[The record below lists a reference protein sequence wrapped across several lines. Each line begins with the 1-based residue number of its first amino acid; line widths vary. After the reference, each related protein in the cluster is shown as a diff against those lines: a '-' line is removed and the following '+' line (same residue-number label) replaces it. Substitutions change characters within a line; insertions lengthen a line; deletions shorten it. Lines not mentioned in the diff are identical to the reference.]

1 MKIDFWL
8 SESQFF
14 YSMCRPNITLSIALL
29 LSFAL
34 LSCGKGHRKGDSK
47 PRYVRAERVMMVDYI
62 DRDFAGMATA
72 DDAVNLAFKLSGQV
86 LSVDVAKGDYVKKGE
101 LLARLDP
108 RDVELQVASD
118 LSQYERARAQEERMK
133 RLLDHDAVSQQEYEA
148 AYAAF
153 VQSRST
159 YENTQSLLNDTR
171 LRAPFAGVV
180 ERTYVDTYQRV
191 QSGQTIVRLVNPMST
206 TVEFTMPE
214 KSLSLLSDS
223 TTRYYVRF
231 DNFPET
237 TFKARLDTYAKTA
250 SDASGFPVALKIS
263 RTESEQYGISP
274 GMTCQVTLR
283 VSDSASRTLAIP
295 LSAVYAPAEGGT
307 YVWVITA
314 DDTVERRQVEL
325 GSLFGR
331 DMVGVVSG
339 LSVDEQ
345 VVTAGVYRLQEGQQ
359 VKILNQ

>member
-1 MKIDFWL
+1 
-8 SESQFF
+8 
-14 YSMCRPNITLSIALL
+14 MCRPIIILSVALSVLL
-29 LSFAL
+29 LT
-34 LSCGKGHRKGDSK
+34 SCGKGRGKGDVK
-47 PRYVRAERVMMVDYI
+47 PRYVRATRVSAVDYI

-72 DDAVNLAFKLSGQV
+72 DDAVNLAFNLSGQV

-101 LLARLDP
+101 LLSRLDP

-118 LSQYERARAQEERMK
+118 LSQFERARAQEERMK
-133 RLLDHDAVSQQEYEA
+133 RLLNHEAVSQQEYES

-153 VQSRST
+153 VQARST
-159 YENTQSLLNDTR
+159 YENSQSLLADTR

-223 TTRYYVRF
+223 TTRYLVRF
-231 DNFPET
+231 DNFPDET
-237 TFKARLDTYAKTA
+237 FPARLDTYAKTA

-263 RTESEQYGISP
+263 KADSERYGISP

-283 VSDSASRTLAIP
+283 VSDSAKHDLAIP

-307 YVWVITA
+307 YVWVITS
-314 DDTVERRQVEL
+314 DNTVERRRVEL
-325 GSLFGR
+325 GDIFGR
-331 DMVGVVSG
+331 DMVSVQQG
-339 LSVDEQ
+339 LSSGEQ
-345 VVTAGVYRLQEGQQ
+345 IVTAGVYRLQEGQR
-359 VKILNQ
+359 VKILNP

>member
-1 MKIDFWL
+1 
-8 SESQFF
+8 
-14 YSMCRPNITLSIALL
+14 MCRPNIILSIALL
-29 LSFAL
+29 LSL
-34 LSCGKGHRKGDSK
+34 SLCSCGKGYRKGDSK
-47 PRYVRAERVMMVDYI
+47 PRYVRVERVSMVDYI

-101 LLARLDP
+101 LLSRLDP

-118 LSQYERARAQEERMK
+118 RSQYERARAQEERMK
-133 RLLDHDAVSQQEYEA
+133 RLLNHDAVSQQEYEA
-148 AYAAF
+148 AYAGF
-153 VQSRST
+153 VQSRSA
-159 YENTQSLLNDTR
+159 YENTQSLLEDTR
-171 LRAPFAGVV
+171 LCAPFAGVV

-237 TFKARLDTYAKTA
+237 IFDARLDTYAKTA

-263 RTESEQYGISP
+263 RAESEQYGISP

-283 VSDSASRTLAIP
+283 VSDSAMHTLAIP
-295 LSAVYAPAEGGT
+295 ISAIYAPAEGGT
-307 YVWVITA
+307 YVWVVTA
-314 DDTVERRQVEL
+314 DDVVERRRVEL
-325 GSLFGR
+325 GNLFGR
-331 DMVGVVSG
+331 DMVSVVSG
-339 LSVDEQ
+339 LSVGEM

>member
-14 YSMCRPNITLSIALL
+14 YSMCRPIIILSVALSVLL
-29 LSFAL
+29 LT
-34 LSCGKGHRKGDSK
+34 SCGKGRGKDDVK
-47 PRYVRAERVMMVDYI
+47 PRYVRATRVSAVDYI

-86 LSVDVAKGDYVKKGE
+86 LSVDVAKGDYVRRGE
-101 LLARLDP
+101 LLSRLDP

-118 LSQYERARAQEERMK
+118 LSQFERARAQEERMK
-133 RLLDHDAVSQQEYEA
+133 RLLSHEAVSQQEYES

-153 VQSRST
+153 VQARST
-159 YENTQSLLNDTR
+159 YENSQSLLADTR

-223 TTRYYVRF
+223 TTRYSVRF
-231 DNFPET
+231 DNFPNET
-237 TFKARLDTYAKTA
+237 FPARLDTYAKTA

-263 RTESEQYGISP
+263 KADSERYGISP

-283 VSDSASRTLAIP
+283 VSDAEKHDLAIP
-295 LSAVYAPAEGGT
+295 LSAVYSPADGGT
-307 YVWVITA
+307 YVWVITS
-314 DDTVERRQVEL
+314 DNTVERRSVKL
-325 GSLFGR
+325 GDIFGR
-331 DMVGVVSG
+331 DMVSVQQG
-339 LSVDEQ
+339 LSAGEQ
-345 VVTAGVYRLQEGQQ
+345 IVTAGVYRLQEGQR
-359 VKILNQ
+359 VKILNP